1 MNWKKV
7 LHSVICLLV
16 VCSILLTMVPVK
28 AKAVVVGG
36 GLGSVAMSLLDFAG
50 YVFSPRVVEDIV
62 AIGNSLSAY
71 LQTWAANND
80 TVAAVE
86 SFLSDCAAFDD
97 ISLLGEDDF
106 RLEIPEAIISGV
118 AGWIYAILKRNIVI
132 ESPTSSVLVTS
143 QGYTGYKGTTIASA
157 RLSGLPTNFPF
168 WDFVEL
174 AYRTNSLL
182 PIAMN
187 SQYILGAYWDEYG
200 VLYKGIFINPY
211 SKVHANY
218 FTLIPLSDLTL
229 ATISSTN
236 NPIRLGLCYS
246 MECVKSD
253 PNYLTSSYRAV
264 DWSYCTGKADIIASE
279 ATIYVFFKASTDS
292 VFQSSKSTTS
302 LDFFADLLN
311 YTSPSWSH
319 WQYYYFLTG
328 FDYIASDGLYVEPS
342 VVLGDSYSGVNDGS
356 LTEEDFYYVGLNLA
370 PILSGG
376 DSLLS
381 SMQTVSNQL
390 TTGALTL
397 QDYQELVSL
406 DTEYIPGT
414 GQLAGTVSALDSD
427 SFFARLQSV
436 LATPFE
442 WLADTVMS
450 GIKSIFVPSEDFL
463 SSKVTALR
471 ERFSFVD
478 SIIGTAEFIRDSI
491 NGDVSPPV
499 IYIDLSAAE
508 GSYYLGEKEILVD
521 FAWYERYK
529 DSVDALMSAI
539 LWAFFAWRVFQ
550 RAPAIIGG
558 DAGVLVRDFMAEKS
572 FGRKKD

>member
-7 LHSVICLLV
+7 LHSATCLLV
-16 VCSILLTMVPVK
+16 VCAILLTMVPVK
-28 AKAVVVGG
+28 AEAVVVGG
-36 GLGSVAMSLLDFAG
+36 GLGSVALSLLDLAG

-62 AIGNSLSAY
+62 AIGNSLSSY

-86 SFLSDCAAFDD
+86 SFFSDCAAFDD

-118 AGWIYAILKRNIVI
+118 AGWIYAILKRSITI
-132 ESPTSSVLVTS
+132 ESSTSV
-143 QGYTGYKGTTIASA
+143 
-157 RLSGLPTNFPF
+157 
-168 WDFVEL
+168 
-174 AYRTNSLL
+174 
-182 PIAMN
+182 
-187 SQYILGAYWDEYG
+187 
-200 VLYKGIFINPY
+200 
-211 SKVHANY
+211 SK
-218 FTLIPLSDLTL
+218 
-229 ATISSTN
+229 
-236 NPIRLGLCYS
+236 
-246 MECVKSD
+246 
-253 PNYLTSSYRAV
+253 
-264 DWSYCTGKADIIASE
+264 
-279 ATIYVFFKASTDS
+279 
-292 VFQSSKSTTS
+292 
-302 LDFFADLLN
+302 
-311 YTSPSWSH
+311 
-319 WQYYYFLTG
+319 LTG
-328 FDYIASDGLYVEPS
+328 FSFTNLGYYRSRYPSQCTGFLSYFTDYSAEVIDLIYRSYFERSAIVCFGDSGYLYGFFWLDDGRFCLGKWVNPDGKIHASDFGVYPLDSLVLSNSHSAGVYFSKELCEKRSDFLTSTFVAVNWDGDLITNWSNRAFPVYRKESYNTTWNSSTATHSAYYANLIPEDYYCPFSADDVVWNYVPSDSLEPS
-342 VVLGDSYSGVNDGS
+342 AVLGDSYSGVNDGS
-356 LTEEDFYYVGLNLA
+356 LSEEDFYYDGLNLA

-397 QDYQELVSL
+397 QDYQDLVSL
-406 DTEYIPGT
+406 DTEYVPGT

-442 WLADTVMS
+442 WLFS
-450 GIKSIFVPSEDFL
+450 GIKAIFVPSEDFL
-463 SSKVTALR
+463 SDKVNTLR

-491 NGDVSPPV
+491 NGDASPPV

-508 GSYYLGEKEILVD
+508 GSYYFGEKEILVD
-521 FAWYERYK
+521 FEWYKRYK
-529 DSVDALMSAI
+529 ESVDILMSAV

-558 DAGVLVRDFMAEKS
+558 DAGVLVRDIAAEKT